1 MKKIIDADNIQIDL
15 TFIGEF
21 IDFNG
26 TTARTIIALFIQ
38 NLPKTI
44 EKIKIN
50 YENKEWDNLSS
61 NAHIAKSSLSV
72 IQINNLLQVATEIE
86 KLAKSAEQLP
96 LIANLIQKLE
106 QQTNASIPL
115 LSAYLAKLQ

>member
-21 IDFNG
+21 IDFNH

-50 YENKEWDNLSS
+50 YENKEWENLSS

-96 LIANLIQKLE
+96 VIANLIQALE

-115 LSAYLAKLQ
+115 LSAYLAELQ

>member
-21 IDFNG
+21 IDFNS

-50 YENKEWDNLSS
+50 YENKAWETLSS

-86 KLAKSAEQLP
+86 KLAKTAEQLP
-96 LIANLIQKLE
+96 LIANLIQELE

-115 LSAYLAKLQ
+115 LSAYLAELQ